1 MSSVDLPNVDLP
13 NTDLPKVDNPVE
25 LPTPTPSTRDSLNG
39 FVSFL
44 MVIAFIIC
52 FIFVSAIIWFLVSF
66 MKNKKAPSDT
76 FFGFIQTATGIP
88 KMIQPL
94 IIFIFIFIITLILLL
109 ANVPSAQSGG
119 GTSDDLAGIPKNI
132 SNTVSAVLFVLL
144 LIVILSVAFIPS
156 FSDLKK
162 FFEQIYSVMYVIL
175 YTVFLILFFN
185 FISPETLNDYSIY
198 ITSITIFIGIFC
210 FYNALKTNY
219 IEEFNINFERT
230 KAIILFFCLIVC
242 YIIFYDVDPGNLIS
256 KSFGYSLLLTII
268 TSVFMFLYLII
279 LLTLPNTPTSP
290 APGDTNH
297 SFLSNFSTFAKYNTL
312 FIALFIIIITI
323 IITKYP
329 GGFLSKD
336 NQGVRGGSIVL
347 ILLISITWSIVTIWK
362 LFPELTNKSVA
373 TTATSFFK
381 RALLILFGI
390 IISSLVIFWL
400 VYNLQHLSNSSSI
413 ASFVINLLLVI
424 VVLGLIYK
432 IITISL
438 PSNNSTNSKK
448 EGFFNM
454 IINFIFYIPCIFI
467 GIFDFIGKLITGDA
481 DGTASGS
488 VVMIIVLII
497 LLLAYYYLPY
507 LYNLYSLQGGQQLVN
522 KPVYTDNLYPL
533 ATYQDLNVVDSSGN
547 TFNPSYQ
554 YAISF
559 WVFLDAA
566 GPNTNAAYDK
576 YTSLLNFGDKPNV
589 LYNGKLNTLMITMKA
604 KDLKATTI
612 NKFNEF
618 DENDNLIIYKSDE
631 TLLQKWNNI
640 IINYN
645 GGVLDIFLNGVL
657 VKSKQGVVPYYTL
670 DNLTIGEN
678 NGIKGG
684 ICNVIYF
691 KKPLTILNINS
702 LYNSVKSLTPPTL
715 NNSQETIITYKTI

>member
-1 MSSVDLPNVDLP
+1 MTSTDLPIKLPNVDLP
-13 NTDLPKVDNPVE
+13 KAENETNLLK
-25 LPTPTPSTRDSLNG
+25 PTPSTRDSLNG

-44 MVIAFIIC
+44 IVIAFVIF
-52 FIFVSAIIWFLVSF
+52 FIFASGIIWFVVSF
-66 MKNKKAPSDT
+66 MRNKKVPNQS
-76 FFGFIQTATGIP
+76 FFDYINTITGIP

-94 IIFIFIFIITLILLL
+94 IVFIFIFIMTLILLL

-119 GTSDDLAGIPKNI
+119 GTDSLAGIPKNI
-132 SNTVSAVLFVLL
+132 SNTVSVVLFVLL

-162 FFEQIYSVMYVIL
+162 FFEQIYSVIYVIL
-175 YTVFLILFFN
+175 YTIFLILFFN
-185 FISPETLNDYSIY
+185 FISPKTLYDYSIY
-198 ITSITIFIGIFC
+198 ITSITILIGIFC

-230 KAIILFFCLIVC
+230 KAVILFFCLIVC

-279 LLTLPNTPTSP
+279 VLTLPDTPTSP
-290 APGDTNH
+290 ASGDTKH

-323 IITKYP
+323 VITKYP

-347 ILLISITWSIVTIWK
+347 ILLISIAWSIVTIWK
-362 LFPELTNKSVA
+362 LFPELTNKTIA

-400 VYNLQHLSNSSSI
+400 VYSLQNLSSSSGI

-432 IITISL
+432 VITIAL
-438 PSNNSTNSKK
+438 PVNNSTNSKK
-448 EGFFNM
+448 QGFFNM
-454 IINFIFYIPCIFI
+454 IINFIFYIPCIFVS
-467 GIFDFIGKLITGDA
+467 IFDFFGKLITGDA
-481 DGTASGS
+481 DGTTVGS
-488 VVMIIVLII
+488 LIMIVVTVI
-497 LLLAYYYLPY
+497 LLLAYYYLPQ

-533 ATYQDLNVVDSSGN
+533 ATYQELNIADASGN
-547 TFNPSYQ
+547 YNPSYQ

-566 GPNTNAAYDK
+566 GPSINAASDK
-576 YTSLLNFGDKPNV
+576 YTSILNFGDKPNV
-589 LYNGKLNTLMITMKA
+589 LYNAKLNTLMITMKV
-604 KDLKATTI
+604 KDLKTTTI

-645 GGVLDIFLNGVL
+645 GGVLDIFLNGIL
-657 VKSKQGVVPYYTL
+657 IKSKPGVVPYYTL
-670 DNLTIGEN
+670 DSLTIGEN
-678 NGIKGG
+678 NGVKGG

-702 LYNSVKSLTPPTL
+702 LYNSVKTLTPPTL